1 MPQFDASPAY
11 EHGLPESLG
20 VLVVN
25 LGTPEAPT
33 TSAVRRYLAEF
44 LWDPRVIELPRPLWW
59 LILNGV
65 ILRIRPSR
73 SAKVYRKIWTE
84 RGSPLLLHTRD
95 IAAGIGE
102 KLSARLSGAVH
113 VEVAMT
119 YGEPSIEAALDKL
132 HAQYARRILVLP
144 LYPQYSGTT
153 TGSVFERVT
162 RALARRRWVP
172 ELRFI
177 NHYHD
182 SVGYIAALAASV
194 RAHWEEHGRGERL
207 LMSFHGVPKKTLLQG
222 DPYHCHCQ
230 KTGRLLAEALDLEDS
245 EWQLSFQSRV
255 GREEWLRPYTDETL
269 EAWGKER
276 AGLIDVVCPGFPADC
291 LETLEEIALQN
302 AELFREAGGGDLR
315 YIPALNARDDHIAFL
330 SRTVEKHVSGWP
342 ETDPDW
348 SLSEASQ
355 QLDKSR
361 QRAKEMGATC

>member
-1 MPQFDASPAY
+1 MPQFQSSPSY

-20 VLVVN
+20 ILVVN

-33 TSAVRRYLAEF
+33 PSALRRYLGEF
-44 LWDPRVIELPRPLWW
+44 LWDPRVVEIPRPLWW
-59 LILNGV
+59 LILHGV
-65 ILRIRPSR
+65 ILRIRPAR
-73 SAKVYRKIWTE
+73 SAKVYEKIWTE
-84 RGSPLLLHTRD
+84 HGSPLMLHTRD
-95 IAAGIGE
+95 IAAGIQE
-102 KLSARLSGAVH
+102 KLSARLAGAVH

-119 YGEPSIEAALDKL
+119 YGQPSIEAALDKL

-153 TGSVFERVT
+153 TGSVFDRVT
-162 RALARRRWVP
+162 RALGRRRWIP

-182 SVGYIAALAASV
+182 APGYVAALAASV
-194 RAHWEEHGRGERL
+194 RDHWDRHGRGERL
-207 LMSFHGVPKKTLLQG
+207 LMSFHGVPKRTLMQG

-230 KTGRLLAEALDLEDS
+230 KTARLLAEALELDAS
-245 EWQLSFQSRV
+245 EWQITFQSRF
-255 GREEWLRPYTDETL
+255 GREEWLKPYTDQTL
-269 EAWGKER
+269 KAWGQER

-291 LETLEEIALQN
+291 VETLEEIALQN
-302 AELFREAGGGDLR
+302 AALFRAEGGGDLR

-330 SRTVEKHVSGWP
+330 SRTVEKHAAGWP

-348 SLSEASQ
+348 SFGEASQ
-355 QLDKSR
+355 QLDKSQ